1 MLNLG
6 SSNRQRNERL
16 KMIFAVFI
24 LLIISNALTLK
35 LFCQNDGGTGSAE
48 EDVDDISIVPPSIL
62 EGGNAEEYYQLLYN
76 ETFIDSDVTF
86 DRCKMLIC
94 DFSELEVDSMS
105 LSIESSFN
113 NSTIAISRWKTSS
126 SNMSLIASYED
137 VSVLDKTVGIEGG
150 NKYGIFVF
158 YYGTNYVDIE
168 VMAFG

>member
-1 MLNLG
+1 MV
-6 SSNRQRNERL
+6 
-16 KMIFAVFI
+16 FAVFI
-24 LLIISNALTLK
+24 LLVISNALTFK
-35 LFCQNDGGTGSAE
+35 MFCQDGEGGGSEE
-48 EDVDDISIVPPSIL
+48 EDIDDISIIPPTIL
-62 EGGNAEEYYQLLYN
+62 EGEDAEEYYQLLYN

-86 DRCKMLIC
+86 DRCKMFIC
-94 DFSELEVDSMS
+94 DFSELEVNSMS
-105 LSIESSFN
+105 LSVESGFS